1 MVAVFIL
8 GGVRILVVDDEI
20 RFADGL
26 RRGLQAE
33 GFAVDL
39 AYNATD
45 GLWRAREVR
54 YDALVLDVMMPG
66 MSGYAVCRTL
76 RDERNWT
83 PILMLTAKDGE
94 WDQVEGLDTGADD
107 YVIKPADFP
116 VLVARLRALIR
127 RGRPER
133 PTALQVG
140 SLRLDP
146 ATREV
151 RRGDTPVRL
160 TAREFA
166 ILAFFAR
173 EPGVIRSKSE
183 ILAGVW
189 HGEFDGD
196 SNIVEVY
203 IAHLRAKID
212 KPFGVD
218 TIRTIRGAGYRLMPD
233 A

>member
-1 MVAVFIL
+1 MVRV
-8 GGVRILVVDDEI
+8 LVVDDEV

-39 AYNATD
+39 ASSGTD
-45 GLWRAREVR
+45 GLWRARETS
-54 YDALVLDVMMPG
+54 YDVIVLDIMMPG

-76 RDERNWT
+76 REEGNWT

-94 WDQVEGLDTGADD
+94 WDEVEGLDTGADD
-107 YVIKPADFP
+107 YVVKPVEHP

-133 PTALQVG
+133 PTLLEVG
-140 SLRLDP
+140 SLQLNP

-151 RRGDTPVRL
+151 SRRGQAVQL
-160 TAREFA
+160 TAREFS
-166 ILAFFAR
+166 ILSFLAR
-173 EPGVIRSKSE
+173 QPAAVKSKRQ
-183 ILAGVW
+183 ILDGVW
-189 HGEFDGD
+189 SDEFDGD

-203 IAHLRAKID
+203 VAHLRAKID
-212 KPFGVD
+212 KPFGLD
-218 TIRTIRGAGYRLMPD
+218 TIQTIRGAGYRLVAD
-233 A
+233 G